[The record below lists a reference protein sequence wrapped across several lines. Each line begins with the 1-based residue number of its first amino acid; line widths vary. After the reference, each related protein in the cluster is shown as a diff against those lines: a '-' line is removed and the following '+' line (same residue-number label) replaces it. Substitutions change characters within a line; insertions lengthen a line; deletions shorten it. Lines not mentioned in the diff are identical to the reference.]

1 MWEEMTYENILNDML
16 ERVPND
22 IDKRPGSIIYD
33 ALAPAAYELAQAYFL
48 LKNYVDLY
56 SVDTAVS
63 EYLDRKAADYGITR
77 KSATNAIR
85 KIETSG
91 PIPIGS
97 RWGLSE
103 TTYVVNE
110 MLATNVYSATCEQPG
125 EIGNMYSGPLEN
137 IDNVS
142 DVTATLTDIIVSG
155 SDEET
160 DEGLRNRIQQYL
172 INPAQDGN
180 IAQYLKWATE
190 YPGVGAA
197 KVFPLWN
204 GGNTVK
210 IAITNSQYLPAE
222 SSLVQEFQNYIDP
235 NSEGLGNGVAP
246 IGAKVTVTGGTPITI
261 NVEANVVLNEGYTE
275 PEGAEEAISQYLASI
290 VFKKNTVSYMKIG
303 SALLDCPSIADL
315 SNLKVNS
322 GTSDITLTGDEIPVL
337 GILDLTV
344 VSP

>member
-1 MWEEMTYENILNDML
+1 VFEDKTFENILNEML
-16 ERVPND
+16 SRVPSNV
-22 IDKRPGSIIYD
+22 DKREGSIIYD
-33 ALAPAAYELAQAYFL
+33 ALAPVAYELAQAYYL
-48 LKNYVDLY
+48 LRNYVDLY
-56 SVDTAVS
+56 FVDTAVS

-77 KSATNAIR
+77 KPATSAIR
-85 KIETSG
+85 KIETTGS
-91 PIPIGS
+91 IPIGS
-97 RWGLSE
+97 RWGLSG
-103 TTYVVNE
+103 TTYRVNE
-110 MLATNVYSATCEQPG
+110 MIATNVYSATCEQVG
-125 EIGNMYSGPLEN
+125 TIGNAYSGPLEN
-137 IDNVS
+137 IDNIT

-160 DEGLRNRIQQYL
+160 DEELRERIREYL
-172 INPAQDGN
+172 ISPAQNGN
-180 IAQYLKWATE
+180 MAQYLKWATE
-190 YPGVGAA
+190 YPGIGAA

-222 SSLVQEFQNYIDP
+222 PALVQEFQNYIDP

-322 GTSDITLTGDEIPVL
+322 GTGDIALTGDEIPVL
-337 GILDLTV
+337 GTLDLTV
-344 VSP
+344 VST

>member
-1 MWEEMTYENILNDML
+1 MFEDKTFENILNDML
-16 ERVPND
+16 SRAPSDV
-22 IDKRPGSIIYD
+22 DKREGSIIYD

-63 EYLDRKAADYGITR
+63 EYLDRKAADYGIIR
-77 KSATNAIR
+77 KPATNAIR

-91 PIPIGS
+91 PTPMGS
-97 RWGLSE
+97 RWGLAG

-110 MLATNVYSATCEQPG
+110 MISSNVYSATCEQPG

-155 SDEET
+155 SDAET

-322 GTSDITLTGDEIPVL
+322 GTGDIALTGDEIPVL
-337 GILDLTV
+337 GTLDLTV
-344 VSP
+344 VST